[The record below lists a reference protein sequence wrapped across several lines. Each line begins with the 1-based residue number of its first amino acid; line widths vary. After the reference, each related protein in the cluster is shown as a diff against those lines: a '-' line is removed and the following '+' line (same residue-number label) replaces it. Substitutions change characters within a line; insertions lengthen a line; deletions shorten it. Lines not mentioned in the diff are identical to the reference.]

1 MKAAEIFKQYIWLT
15 ETIRRAGSITLHEL
29 NERWVRTEM
38 SGGLPMPRTTFNRHR
53 KAIEEMFDL
62 CIECKQ
68 TLRGHCY
75 YIENEEELKNNTL
88 QHWMFDSLS
97 VGNLL
102 MESGSLRNRI
112 LLENIPAG
120 KEYLQPIIS
129 AMKNSNKLEMTYRK
143 FGSAEGYT
151 IAIAPYAIKVFKHRW
166 YVLAKTGKRPEPTVY
181 ALDRIVSLKETT
193 ETFDFPEDF
202 DPELFFKDYYG
213 VLCRADDKTE
223 RIVVRTY
230 PPFTHYLRTLP
241 LHHSQKELEATPDHA
256 DFEFHLRPT
265 FDFLQELLSQG
276 HEVEVL
282 QPEHVRLEMK
292 TMLGKTMER
301 YKVGTEN

>member
-1 MKAAEIFKQYIWLT
+1 
-15 ETIRRAGSITLHEL
+15 
-29 NERWVRTEM
+29 M
-38 SGGLPMPRTTFNRHR
+38 SRGLPMSRTTFNRHR
-53 KAIEEMFDL
+53 VAIEDMFDL

-120 KEYLQPIIS
+120 REYLQPIIN
-129 AMKNSNKLEMTYRK
+129 AMKNSYKLEMTYRK

-166 YVLAKTGKRPEPTVY
+166 YVLAKTGKRPEPSVY

-193 ETFDFPEDF
+193 EPFDFPEDF

-223 RIVVRTY
+223 RIVIRAY

-241 LHHSQKELEATPDHA
+241 LHHSQKELANTPEYA
-256 DFEFHLRPT
+256 DFELFLHPT
-265 FDFLQELLSQG
+265 FDFLQELFSQMN
-276 HEVEVL
+276 EVEVL
-282 QPEHVRLEMK
+282 EPESLRTEVKGRLARM
-292 TMLGKTMER
+292 MAR
-301 YKVGTEN
+301 YE